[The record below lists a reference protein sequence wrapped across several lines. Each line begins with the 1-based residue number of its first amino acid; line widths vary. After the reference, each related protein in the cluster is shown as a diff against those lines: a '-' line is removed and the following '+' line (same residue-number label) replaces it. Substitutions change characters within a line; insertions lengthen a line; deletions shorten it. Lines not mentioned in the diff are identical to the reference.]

1 VLKRADQPYQVL
13 PELPSWEYQALKES
27 IRRYGVLLPVVKDEA
42 GTTIDGHHREQ
53 ACEELGIRDYP
64 IITLHGLSEEQKRDH
79 ALLLN
84 LVRRKVTRKQ
94 LREIIAAEL
103 RRTPDI
109 SSNWL
114 AGLLGTTPRTVNSVR
129 KELIAT
135 CEIPRLASYRG
146 RDGKRRKATIVVTF
160 KAKDAQRAREAL
172 AALGEDAPRKPTELR
187 LVERRLRKKERLGE
201 VEGQLKLPRPQ
212 EAIRLFH
219 CPLQNFERSADIQ
232 PGTVNLVLTDIP
244 YGREF
249 LPQLPDL
256 ATFAQRVLAEGGIFA
271 TYCGVVDLPQ
281 VMEGIGRHLAY
292 QAVAFSSWSGEG
304 PLLHSTQCVVQ
315 ATPVLVFSKGI
326 WRQRTRWH
334 NWHHNTTG
342 EQDLHPWQKQLPDV
356 EHWVHCF
363 TEPGDLVCDPL
374 AGSFTSAV
382 ACERLARR
390 FIGCDQKRRN
400 VLVGQERP
408 RAYRQSALTG

>member
-1 VLKRADQPYQVL
+1 
-13 PELPSWEYQALKES
+13 
-27 IRRYGVLLPVVKDEA
+27 
-42 GTTIDGHHREQ
+42 
-53 ACEELGIRDYP
+53 
-64 IITLHGLSEEQKRDH
+64 
-79 ALLLN
+79 
-84 LVRRKVTRKQ
+84 
-94 LREIIAAEL
+94 
-103 RRTPDI
+103 
-109 SSNWL
+109 
-114 AGLLGTTPRTVNSVR
+114 
-129 KELIAT
+129 
-135 CEIPRLASYRG
+135 LASYRG

-256 ATFAQRVLAEGGIFA
+256 AAFSQRVLAEGGIFA

-304 PLLHSTQCVVQ
+304 PLLHSTRFTTALIKKVLGKKTQPRTVKVQNESRTDTDPQMASFAASSSGEKPQGPVETVSDAVDKPVAVSQSAASEEKHESSVVIALQ
-315 ATPVLVFSKGI
+315 A
-326 WRQRTRWH
+326 
-334 NWHHNTTG
+334 
-342 EQDLHPWQKQLPDV
+342 
-356 EHWVHCF
+356 
-363 TEPGDLVCDPL
+363 
-374 AGSFTSAV
+374 AGKAV
-382 ACERLARR
+382 AALQIAFQAVENAEVFEGEAEHLDTIMTEITGLVAAIRERLLPVKS
-390 FIGCDQKRRN
+390 DEPLK
-400 VLVGQERP
+400 LV
-408 RAYRQSALTG
+408 S